1 MLIEDCIRSILR
13 FNKINDFEIIVV
25 DNSPI
30 ENQKIIEK
38 KCNNFDH
45 QIIYLPNE
53 NLGYGQG
60 NNVGIKRS
68 TGEIVCVI
76 NPDVR
81 FVEPYVE
88 IVKSF
93 FASDEKNALLGFK
106 QIGGCNLS
114 YYLKPEYYLPFFHGF
129 FIKLFNKLEI
139 YNSKFFFLS
148 GACFFVS
155 KSKFEEIGLFDESF
169 FMYHEEADI
178 NNRFL
183 KNKYKIKYLNN
194 IKYDHLVGDRKSVSV
209 PLFEH
214 EIKSLYNYLK
224 KYNLNI
230 NFIFFMKKIEY
241 YLTSK
246 IKYKLFDDFIKNQK
260 IYIK

>member
-1 MLIEDCIRSILR
+1 MLIEECIRSILQ

-38 KCNNFDH
+38 KCNKFNEH
-45 QIIYLPNE
+45 IIYLPNQ

-60 NNVGIKRS
+60 NNVGIKRA

-81 FVEPYVE
+81 FVEPFVE

-93 FASDEKNALLGFK
+93 FDNDEKNALLGFK

-114 YYLKPEYYLPFFHGF
+114 YYLKPEYCLPFFYS
-129 FIKLFNKLEI
+129 FIVKMFNKLKI

-155 KSKFEEIGLFDESF
+155 KRKFEEIGLFDELF
-169 FMYHEEADI
+169 FMYYEEADI

-183 KNKYKIKYLNN
+183 KSKCKIKYLNN
-194 IKYDHLVGDRKSVSV
+194 IKYVHLVGDRKAVSI
-209 PLFEH
+209 PLFEY
-214 EIKSLYNYLK
+214 EIESLYKYLK

-230 NFIFFMKKIEY
+230 NFIFLIKKIEY

-246 IKYKLFDDFIKNQK
+246 IKYKVFNDFIKHQK
-260 IYIK
+260 NI

>member
-1 MLIEDCIRSILR
+1 MLIEECIQSILR

-30 ENQKIIEK
+30 ESQKIIEN
-38 KCNNFDH
+38 KCNKLNE
-45 QIIYLPNE
+45 QIIYLTNQ

-60 NNVGIKRS
+60 NNVGIKRA

-81 FVEPYVE
+81 FVEPFVE
-88 IVKSF
+88 IVRF
-93 FASDEKNALLGFK
+93 FFDNNDNNALLGFK
-106 QIGGCNLS
+106 QIGGSNLS
-114 YYLKPEYYLPFFHGF
+114 YYLKPEYSFPFFYS
-129 FIKLFNKLEI
+129 FIVKLFNKLEI

-155 KSKFEEIGLFDESF
+155 KSKFEEIGLFDETF
-169 FMYHEEADI
+169 FMYYEEADI

-183 KNKYKIKYLNN
+183 KSKSKIKYLKN
-194 IKYDHLVGDRKSVSV
+194 IKYVHLVGDRKAVSI
-209 PLFEH
+209 PIFEF
-214 EIKSLYNYLK
+214 EIESLYKYLK

-230 NFIFFMKKIEY
+230 NFIFLMKKVEY

-246 IKYKLFDDFIKNQK
+246 IKYKAFNDFITKK
-260 IYIK
+260 KYL